1 MKVPPTTRGASTRHQ
16 GVRLMDIEGTVF
28 QVDTVTSAAAV
39 ELRHLDNLWIQVS
52 GTRCNIECRHCF
64 NSSGPRET
72 SFGLMTLDAV
82 SQAIAAAAARGVR
95 EIYFTGGEPFLHP
108 QLLEMVACALTVAP
122 TTVLTNGMLIS
133 DRIADTLAALAV
145 EMRYSLE
152 VRVSLDGYTEE
163 MNDAIRGRGVF
174 QLALAGAV
182 RLARRNLLPLITI
195 VRTWEDADELAV
207 LAGFARVLSDAG
219 CDRPRLKILP
229 ALPLGRELTRVAG
242 LQQDACV
249 TTAMLDGFDRD
260 LLMCSN
266 SRLVTDRGVWV
277 CPLLVDQPDARLGTT
292 LEDAASAYQLQ
303 QQTCVTCWRYGAIC
317 GNVSARIEGPDSAAA
332 PEAR

>member
-1 MKVPPTTRGASTRHQ
+1 
-16 GVRLMDIEGTVF
+16 
-28 QVDTVTSAAAV
+28 VDTVTSAAAV

-52 GTRCNIECRHCF
+52 GTRCNIECHHCF
-64 NSSGPRET
+64 NNSGPRET
-72 SFGLMTLDAV
+72 SFGLMTLDEV
-82 SQAIAAAAARGVR
+82 NRAITAAAARGVR
-95 EIYFTGGEPFLHP
+95 EIYFTGGEPFLHA
-108 QLLEMVACALTVAP
+108 QLLEMAACALTVAP

-133 DRIADTLAALAV
+133 DRIADSLAALAI
-145 EMRYSLE
+145 EARYSLE

-174 QLALAGAV
+174 RLALAGAV

-195 VRTWEDADELAV
+195 VRTWDDDDELAT
-207 LAGFARVLSDAG
+207 LAAFARVLRDAG
-219 CDRPRLKILP
+219 CDRPRIKVLP

-242 LQQDACV
+242 LQRDACV

-277 CPLLVDQPDARLGTT
+277 CPLLVEQPDARLGTT
-292 LEDAASAYQLQ
+292 LDDAASSYELRHQA
-303 QQTCVTCWRYGAIC
+303 CVTCWRYGTIC
-317 GNVSARIEGPDSAAA
+317 GNLSALVEGPDIAAA
-332 PEAR
+332 QEAR

>member
-1 MKVPPTTRGASTRHQ
+1 MN
-16 GVRLMDIEGTVF
+16 M
-28 QVDTVTSAAAV
+28 VTSAAAV

-52 GTRCNIECRHCF
+52 GTRCNLECRHCF

-82 SQAIAAAAARGVR
+82 SQAIAAAAARAVR

-108 QLLEMVACALTVAP
+108 QLLEMVACALAVAP
-122 TTVLTNGMLIS
+122 TTVLTNGLLIS
-133 DRIADTLAALAV
+133 DRIADTLAALAT
-145 EMRYSLE
+145 EARYSLE
-152 VRVSLDGYTEE
+152 VRVSLDGHTEE

-207 LAGFARVLSDAG
+207 LAAFARVLSDAG

-242 LQQDACV
+242 LQRDECV
-249 TTAMLDGFDRD
+249 TTAMLEGFDRD

-266 SRLVTDRGVWV
+266 SRLVTDPWRMGVPV
-277 CPLLVDQPDARLGTT
+277 ARRPAGCAARNDARGRGEL
-292 LEDAASAYQLQ
+292 
-303 QQTCVTCWRYGAIC
+303 VR
-317 GNVSARIEGPDSAAA
+317 AAA
-332 PEAR
+332 PDVRHVLAIRGDLRQCQRAHRRS

>member
-1 MKVPPTTRGASTRHQ
+1 M
-16 GVRLMDIEGTVF
+16 
-28 QVDTVTSAAAV
+28 TSAAAV

-72 SFGLMTLDAV
+72 SFGLMTLAAV

-95 EIYFTGGEPFLHP
+95 EIYFTGGEPFLHA

-133 DRIADTLAALAV
+133 DRVADTLATLAA
-145 EMRYSLE
+145 EARYSLE
-152 VRVSLDGYTEE
+152 VRISLDGYTEE
-163 MNDAIRGRGVF
+163 MNDAIRGHGVF
-174 QLALAGAV
+174 RLALDGAV

-195 VRTWEDADELAV
+195 VRTWDDDDELAMV
-207 LAGFARVLSDAG
+207 AAFARVLSDAG
-219 CDRPRLKILP
+219 CDRPRLKVLP

-242 LQQDACV
+242 LQRDECV

-292 LEDAASAYQLQ
+292 LGDAASTYALRH
-303 QQTCVTCWRYGAIC
+303 QTCVTCWRYGAIC
-317 GNVSARIEGPDSAAA
+317 GNVSPHIEGPDIAAA

>member
-1 MKVPPTTRGASTRHQ
+1 
-16 GVRLMDIEGTVF
+16 
-28 QVDTVTSAAAV
+28 VDTGRSAAAV
-39 ELRHLDNLWIQVS
+39 ELQHLDNLWIQVS

-82 SQAIAAAAARGVR
+82 SRAVAAAAALGVR
-95 EIYFTGGEPFLHP
+95 DIYFTGGEPFLHP
-108 QLLEMVACALTVAP
+108 QLLEMVTCALTAAP

-133 DRIADTLAALAV
+133 DRIADALAALANQAQ
-145 EMRYSLE
+145 YSLE
-152 VRVSLDGYTEE
+152 VRVSLDGYTED

-174 QLALAGAV
+174 RLALAGAV
-182 RLARRNLLPLITI
+182 RLAQRNLLPLITV
-195 VRTWEDADELAV
+195 VRTWDEDDELKMVA
-207 LAGFARVLSDAG
+207 AFTRVLRDAG
-219 CDRPRLKILP
+219 CDRPRLKVLP

-242 LQQDACV
+242 LQRDECV
-249 TTAMLDGFDRD
+249 TTAMLEGFDRD

-277 CPLLVDQPDARLGTT
+277 CPLLIDQPDARLGTT
-292 LEDAASAYQLQ
+292 LDEAGSAYELRH
-303 QQTCVTCWRYGAIC
+303 QTCVTCWRYGTIC
-317 GNVSARIEGPDSAAA
+317 GNVSAHIEGSNSAA